1 MNTISGNLVSKI
13 ADHLPQL
20 LIVDSIKV
28 DYKILN
34 SYKSDYTKFDEEKFI
49 NQFSLI
55 NWENISNTNLDANTK
70 FDIFYDQIS
79 QFIYGHVPRTK
90 LLKREI
96 ELSTKPWI
104 TKEILTKMKYR
115 DKLYSQIIKCNQPNP
130 NLISL
135 YKKFRNNVVKDIKV
149 CKYYYLKNYF
159 LCNKNN
165 MKQSGQELYQS

>member
-96 ELSTKPWI
+96 ELSTKP
-104 TKEILTKMKYR
+104 
-115 DKLYSQIIKCNQPNP
+115 
-130 NLISL
+130 
-135 YKKFRNNVVKDIKV
+135 
-149 CKYYYLKNYF
+149 
-159 LCNKNN
+159 
-165 MKQSGQELYQS
+165 